1 VINIDDIQKFFHGT
15 IALSEPLSNHTYIRI
30 GGPADYYFEPVDRED
45 AVAVIT
51 YLQQQDVQWTVI
63 GRGSN
68 LLVSDDGIRG
78 AIVNLERGLKS
89 IHIERAHVHAEAG
102 ITLIRFVEFCTQK
115 GLQGVE
121 MLAGIPG
128 TIGGAVTMN
137 AGAFGGEISDHLI
150 DIEILRNGSLLILK
164 KDQIRFSYRKTKLQP
179 GDVVLSASFDLP
191 SGNPEDT
198 MKLRNELILKRNR
211 TQPTNLPN
219 SGSMFK
225 NPSGTFAAKLIEDA
239 GLKGTRW
246 GNAQISE
253 KHANF
258 IVNLGG
264 ATAHDVLHLLTM
276 ARNTVRDLF
285 GITLELEVKLVG
297 FPNTDG
303 KEWFA

>member
-1 VINIDDIQKFFHGT
+1 VINIDDIKKFFRGS

-30 GGPADYYFEPVDRED
+30 GGPADYYFEPVNRED
-45 AVAVIT
+45 AIAVIT
-51 YLQQQDVQWTVI
+51 YLQRQEVQLTVI

-89 IHIERAHVHAEAG
+89 MHIERTRVHAEAG
-102 ITLIRFVEFCTQK
+102 ITLLRFVEFCAQK
-115 GLQGVE
+115 GLLGVE
-121 MLAGIPG
+121 MLGGIPG
-128 TIGGAVTMN
+128 TIGGAIAMN

-150 DIEILRNGSLLILK
+150 DIEILRDGFLLVLK
-164 KDQIRFSYRKTKLQP
+164 KDQVGFSYRHTRLQKN
-179 GDVVLSASFDLP
+179 DVVLSASFEMP
-191 SGNPEDT
+191 SGDPEEI
-198 MKLRNELILKRNR
+198 MKIRNELILKRNR

-225 NPSGTFAAKLIEDA
+225 NPPGTFAAKLIEEA

-264 ATAHDVLHLLTM
+264 ATANDVMHLLAT
-276 ARNTVRDLF
+276 AQKTVRDIF
-285 GITLELEVKLVG
+285 EVTLELEVKLIG
-297 FPNTDG
+297 FPDAG
-303 KEWFA
+303 RKELSV

>member
-1 VINIDDIQKFFHGT
+1 VINIDDIVKFFRGT
-15 IALSEPLSNHTYIRI
+15 IALSEPLSNHTYICI

-51 YLQQQDVQWTVI
+51 YLQRQDVQLTVI

-89 IHIERAHVHAEAG
+89 IHIERAQVHAEAG
-102 ITLIRFVEFCTQK
+102 ITLLRFVEFCAQK
-115 GLQGVE
+115 GLRGVE

-128 TIGGAVTMN
+128 TIGGAVAMN

-150 DIEILRNGSLLILK
+150 DIEILRNGFLLVLK
-164 KDQIRFSYRKTKLQP
+164 KEQVGFGYRKTQLHP
-179 GDVVLSASFDLP
+179 SDVVLSASFQLP
-191 SGNPEDT
+191 SGDPEEII
-198 MKLRNELILKRNR
+198 KLRNELILKRNR

-225 NPSGTFAAKLIEDA
+225 NPSGIFAAKLIEDA

-264 ATAHDVLHLLTM
+264 ATANDIVHLLSI
-276 ARNTVRDLF
+276 AKNTVHDLF
-285 GITLELEVKLVG
+285 GVTLELEVKLVG
-297 FPNTDG
+297 FPGTNG
-303 KEWFA
+303 KERSV